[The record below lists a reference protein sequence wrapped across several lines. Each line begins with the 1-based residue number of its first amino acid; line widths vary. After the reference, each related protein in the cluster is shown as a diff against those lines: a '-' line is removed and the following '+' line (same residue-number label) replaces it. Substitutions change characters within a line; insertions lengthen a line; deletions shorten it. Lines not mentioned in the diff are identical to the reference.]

1 MRRDQ
6 LQLLNTGGQ
15 IFNLLPVD
23 ESELIYVVEVKA
35 GVGDEALAQ
44 LAELML
50 MMEVLDGLFEA
61 DGDEEAED
69 YCGDVDEEVAP
80 GGSGVVG
87 GVDVEHG
94 GWFLWGLEGCGGVF
108 GLRRL
113 EGWRRVMLGHWRL
126 IWRAIGHR
134 LLR

>member
-1 MRRDQ
+1 MRQGQ

-35 GVGDEALAQ
+35 GIGDEALAQ

-50 MMEVLDGLFEA
+50 MMEVLDGLLEA

-69 YCGDVDEEVAP
+69 DGGDVDEEVTP
-80 GGSGVVG
+80 GGGGVV
-87 GVDVEHG
+87 
-94 GWFLWGLEGCGGVF
+94 
-108 GLRRL
+108 RRGDAGRGEVL
-113 EGWRRVMLGHWRL
+113 FALFFSSYVLF
-126 IWRAIGHR
+126 
-134 LLR
+134 

>member
-1 MRRDQ
+1 MRQGQ

-23 ESELIYVVEVKA
+23 DSELIYVVEVKA

-61 DGDEEAED
+61 VGDEEAED
-69 YCGDVDEEVAP
+69 DGGDVDEEVAP
-80 GGSGVVG
+80 CAAAVVG
-87 GVDVEHG
+87 WVPLEHG
-94 GWFLWGLEGCGGVF
+94 FTFLF
-108 GLRRL
+108 RLRPL
-113 EGWRRVMLGHWRL
+113 
-126 IWRAIGHR
+126 
-134 LLR
+134 